1 MATLATNL
9 ATGLNYRFL
18 LFSDMDKTVTTTYQN
33 VFGTSGRLYSITI
46 NNSTGTPDHGL
57 IKLFDTTAAL
67 TVSGGAYAVS
77 PSAVIP
83 FSKADAAP
91 TPDTVAFTQIL
102 FPEGLEFTNGLGIAV
117 SKDVGTSYG
126 ILAANALAEN
136 VTSVVL
142 AYK

>member
-1 MATLATNL
+1 MATLATNQ

-18 LFSDMDKTVTTTYQN
+18 VFSAMDKTVTTTYQN
-33 VFGTSGRLYSITI
+33 VFGTSGKLYSITI
-46 NNSTGTPDHGL
+46 NNSTGSPDHGL

-67 TVSGGAYAVS
+67 TVSAGEYAIS

-83 FSKADAAP
+83 FSKVDGTL
-91 TPDTVAFTQIL
+91 TPSTTAFTQIL
-102 FPEGLEFTNGLGIAV
+102 FPEGLEFSNGLGIAI
-117 SKDVGTSYG
+117 SKDVSTSYG
-126 ILAANALAEN
+126 ILAANALAED